1 MRLANIF
8 NLGVKEFRSLRRD
21 PMMVVLIIYSF
32 TLAVIMAASA
42 VPETLHNAPIVIVD
56 EDHSDLSNRIV
67 DAFFPPL
74 FQRPA
79 LINWAEM
86 DAGMDAGR
94 FTFALDIPPDF
105 QRDILAGHH
114 PRIQFNIDA
123 TRMTQAFTGNWYVQT
138 IVNDEVKAFMQR
150 HRPAPQSQA
159 WTPALPVGLDLRVK
173 FNPNLYRPW
182 YTGVAE
188 LINQITLLSIVL
200 TGAALIRERE
210 HGTIEHLLV
219 MPVTPFEIMISKVW
233 SMGLIVVIASAFSIP
248 LIIQGLLA
256 IPVAGSV
263 PLFLAGT
270 ALMLFATTSMGI
282 FLATVARTM
291 PQFGM
296 LMLLVLLPLITLSG
310 AYTPRE
316 SMPEIVQKIML
327 IAPNTHF
334 VMLAQAIFFRGAG
347 IDIVWPQFLALFG
360 IGAILFVLAL
370 VRFRKSLEAAT
381 T

>member
-1 MRLANIF
+1 
-8 NLGVKEFRSLRRD
+8 
-21 PMMVVLIIYSF
+21 
-32 TLAVIMAASA
+32 
-42 VPETLHNAPIVIVD
+42 
-56 EDHSDLSNRIV
+56 
-67 DAFFPPL
+67 
-74 FQRPA
+74 
-79 LINWAEM
+79 M
-86 DAGMDAGR
+86 DTGMDDGSY
-94 FTFALDIPPDF
+94 TFALDIPPNF

-114 PRIQFNIDA
+114 RRVQFNIDA

-138 IVNDEVKAFMQR
+138 IVTDEVNAFLQR
-150 HRPAPQSQA
+150 HRLAA
-159 WTPALPVGLDLRVK
+159 ALPVNLDLRVK

-182 YTGVAE
+182 NTGVME

-219 MPVTPFEIMISKVW
+219 MPVTPFEIMVSKVW
-233 SMGLIVVIASAFSIP
+233 SMGLVVVVASAFSVP
-248 LIIQGLLA
+248 VIIQGLLA

-282 FLATVARTM
+282 FLATISRTM

-316 SMPEIVQKIML
+316 SMSEIVQKIML

-334 VMLAQAIFFRGAG
+334 VMMAQAIFFRGAG
-347 IDIVWPQFLALFG
+347 LDIVWPQFLALIG
-360 IGAILFVLAL
+360 IGAVLFGLAL
-370 VRFRKSLEAAT
+370 ARFRKSLEAST
-381 T
+381 

>member
-8 NLGVKEFRSLRRD
+8 NLGVKELRSLRRD
-21 PMMVVLIIYSF
+21 PIMAVLIIYSF
-32 TLAVIMAASA
+32 TLAVIMAAQA
-42 VPETLHNAPIVIVD
+42 MPETLHNAPIAIVD

-74 FQRPA
+74 FQPPA
-79 LINWAEM
+79 LINWSEM

-94 FTFALDIPPDF
+94 YTFALDIPPDF
-105 QRDILAGHH
+105 ERDVLAGHH
-114 PRIQFNIDA
+114 PRIQLNIDA
-123 TRMTQAFTGNWYVQT
+123 TRMTQAFTGNWYVQDHRQRRGQRLRPKAQAGSPRCRSSSICGSSST
-138 IVNDEVKAFMQR
+138 PTSTGPGIPEV
-150 HRPAPQSQA
+150 
-159 WTPALPVGLDLRVK
+159 T
-173 FNPNLYRPW
+173 
-182 YTGVAE
+182 E

-233 SMGLIVVIASAFSIP
+233 SMGLVVIIASAFSIP
-248 LIIQGLLA
+248 VIIQGLLA

-282 FLATVARTM
+282 FLATIARTM

>member
-8 NLGVKEFRSLRRD
+8 NLGVKELRSLRRD
-21 PMMVVLIIYSF
+21 PIMVVLIIYSF
-32 TLAVIMAASA
+32 TLAVIMAAQA
-42 VPETLHNAPIVIVD
+42 MPETLHNVPIAIVD
-56 EDHSDLSNRIV
+56 EDHSDLSSRIV

-79 LINWAEM
+79 LINWSDM
-86 DAGMDAGR
+86 DAGLDAGR
-94 FTFALDIPPDF
+94 YTFALDIPPDF
-105 QRDILAGHH
+105 ERDVLAGHH
-114 PRIQFNIDA
+114 PRIQLNIDA

-138 IVNDEVKAFMQR
+138 IANGEVSTFAQR
-150 HRPAPQSQA
+150 HRLAPS
-159 WTPALPVGLDLRVK
+159 LPVKLDLRVK

-219 MPVTPFEIMISKVW
+219 MPVTPFEIMVSKVW
-233 SMGLIVVIASAFSIP
+233 SMGLVVIVASAFSIIFIVHRI
-248 LIIQGLLA
+248 LS

-270 ALMLFATTSMGI
+270 ALKLFATTSMGI
-282 FLATVARTM
+282 LLATFARTM

-296 LMLLVLLPLITLSG
+296 LMLLVLVPLQTLSG
-310 AYTPRE
+310 AFTPRE
-316 SMPEIVQKIML
+316 SMPVIVQYLML
-327 IAPNTHF
+327 AAPNTHS
-334 VMLAQAIFFRGAG
+334 VWLAQAILFRGAG
-347 IDIVWPQFLALFG
+347 INIVWPQFLALFS
-360 IGAILFVLAL
+360 IGAILVGMALA
-370 VRFRKSLEAAT
+370 RFRKSLEAAT

>member
-8 NLGVKEFRSLRRD
+8 NLGVKELRSLRRD
-21 PMMVVLIIYSF
+21 PIMVCLIVYAF
-32 TLAVIMAASA
+32 TFAVIIAARA
-42 VPETLHNAPIVIVD
+42 IPESLHNAPIAIVD

-67 DAFFPPL
+67 NAFFPPL
-74 FQRPA
+74 FLRPA

-94 FTFALDIPPDF
+94 YTFALDIPPDF
-105 QRDILAGHH
+105 ERDMLAGHH

-123 TRMTQAFTGNWYVQT
+123 TRMTQAFTGNWYVQD
-138 IVNDEVKAFMQR
+138 IVNGEVNTFMQR

-159 WTPALPVGLDLRVK
+159 WTPVLPVGLDLRVK
-173 FNPNLYRPW
+173 FNPNLYRSW
-182 YTGVAE
+182 YSAIME
-188 LINQITLLSIVL
+188 LINQITILSVVL

-219 MPVTPFEIMISKVW
+219 MPVTPFEIMVSKVW
-233 SMGLIVVIASAFSIP
+233 SMGLVVVIASAFSVPVIV
-248 LIIQGLLA
+248 QGLLS

-282 FLATVARTM
+282 LLATIARTM

-296 LMLLVLLPLITLSG
+296 LMILVLFPLLTLSG
-310 AYTPRE
+310 AFTPRE
-316 SMPEIVQKIML
+316 SMPLIVQNLML
-327 IAPNTHF
+327 GAPNTHY
-334 VMLAQAIFFRGAG
+334 VLLAQAILFRGAG
-347 IDIVWPQFLALFG
+347 IDTVWPQFLALFG
-360 IGAILFVLAL
+360 IGAILFGLAL
-370 VRFRKSLEAAT
+370 ARFRKSLEAAT

>member
-1 MRLANIF
+1 
-8 NLGVKEFRSLRRD
+8 
-21 PMMVVLIIYSF
+21 
-32 TLAVIMAASA
+32 
-42 VPETLHNAPIVIVD
+42 
-56 EDHSDLSNRIV
+56 
-67 DAFFPPL
+67 
-74 FQRPA
+74 
-79 LINWAEM
+79 
-86 DAGMDAGR
+86 MDAGR

-105 QRDILAGHH
+105 ERDVLAGHH
-114 PRIQFNIDA
+114 PRIQLNIDA

-138 IVNDEVKAFMQR
+138 IVNGEVNAFAQR
-150 HRPAPQSQA
+150 HRLAA
-159 WTPALPVGLDLRVK
+159 ALPVNLDLRVK
-173 FNPNLYRPW
+173 FNPNLYRSW
-182 YTGVAE
+182 YTGVME
-188 LINQITLLSIVL
+188 LINQITILSIVL

-219 MPVTPFEIMISKVW
+219 MPVTPFEIMVSKVW
-233 SMGLIVVIASAFSIP
+233 SMGLVVIIASAFSIP

-282 FLATVARTM
+282 FLATIARTM

-360 IGAILFVLAL
+360 IGAILFGLAL

>member
-1 MRLANIF
+1 MGLANIF
-8 NLGVKEFRSLRRD
+8 DLGIKELRSLRRD
-21 PMMVVLIIYSF
+21 PIMAVLIIYSF
-32 TLAVIMAASA
+32 TLAVIMAANA
-42 VPETLHNAPIVIVD
+42 MPETLHNAPIAIVD

-74 FQRPA
+74 FQRQA
-79 LINWAEM
+79 QINWSEM

-94 FTFALDIPPDF
+94 FTFGLDIPPDF
-105 QRDILAGHH
+105 ERDVLAGHH
-114 PRIQFNIDA
+114 PRIQLNIDA

-138 IVNDEVKAFMQR
+138 IVNGEVNAFAKR
-150 HRPAPQSQA
+150 HRLA
-159 WTPALPVGLDLRVK
+159 TTLPVNLDLRVK

-182 YTGVAE
+182 NTGVME

-219 MPVTPFEIMISKVW
+219 MPVTPFEIMVSKVW
-233 SMGLIVVIASAFSIP
+233 SMGLVVIVASAFSVP
-248 LIIQGLLA
+248 VIIEGLLA

-282 FLATVARTM
+282 FLATLARSM

-347 IDIVWPQFLALFG
+347 LDIVWPQFLALFG
-360 IGAILFVLAL
+360 IGAVLFGVALA
-370 VRFRKSLEAAT
+370 RFRKSLEAAT